1 MLGASRW
8 SLAAASDALVERSR
22 TDGAALAEVGPELFA
37 VAGLLETS
45 TDLRRLLS
53 DSGVSDDRRR
63 DVATRLL
70 GNRVRPDTLEIVV
83 DVVGRRWSTS
93 GDLVDAVEQLGAQA
107 SFLAAEEAGR
117 IDAVED
123 ELYRLARIVEGNAE
137 LRTTLTDRWLPA
149 DRKVAVVRELFAD
162 RVDATTLAVAEQV
175 VGHPRGRR
183 VEDALE
189 GFARLAAERHAE
201 LLAEAHVA
209 RPLTPE
215 QVTRLSAALTRVYGR
230 QVRVTVVTDPAVVGG
245 VRVVVGEEVVDGS
258 VARRIE
264 QARSQLAG

>member
-22 TDGAALAEVGPELFA
+22 VDAAALAAVGPELFA
-37 VAGLLETS
+37 VAGLLEAS

-70 GNRVRPDTLEIVV
+70 EGRVRPDTLEVV
-83 DVVGRRWSTS
+83 TDTVARRWSKP

-107 SFLAAEEAGR
+107 EFLAAEDAGR

-123 ELYRLARIVEGNAE
+123 ELYRLARIIEGNAE
-137 LRTTLTDRWLPA
+137 LRTTLTDRWLA
-149 DRKVAVVRELFAD
+149 VDRKVAVVRELFAA
-162 RVDATTLAVAEQV
+162 RVDATTLAVVEQV

-201 LLAEAHVA
+201 LLAEARVA

-215 QVTRLSAALTRVYGR
+215 QVARLSAALSRVYGR
-230 QVRVTVVTDPAVVGG
+230 RVRVAVVDDHTVIGG

-264 QARSQLAG
+264 QARDQLAG